1 MKKRFLLTIS
11 ILTLGLCVKAQSAEQ
26 VFKNAVDR
34 LKAYNNIEIGFD
46 YQMKNAEAGIDEVMT
61 GDGFLQGNAYKIN
74 IAGQDMICDGETL
87 WTYLADSEEVMI
99 SSVDTEE
106 NSSPLAMITSYYD
119 NVTAKF
125 VDNDDNSL
133 KSIEITPIS
142 GDENFIKLIVVIES
156 KTLDLKEARMFDN
169 NGSEFVYRLTKFVT
183 NQELPANFFTFNAQD
198 YPDAEII
205 DMR

>member
-46 YQMKNAEAGIDEVMT
+46 YQMKNAEAGVDEVMT